1 MALHANPD
9 HTGPALRSLGGGAS
23 VPLLELDNSDPE
35 LLAELLEVVA
45 RVATSGGF
53 TLGAEVE
60 AFEREFAA
68 WLGAPYTLGVSS
80 GTEALV
86 LALRALNIGAG
97 DEVIVPSYTFQATG
111 EAVVLAGATP
121 RFVDVD
127 PGTQLL
133 TAEILERSIGPR
145 TQAVIPVHLF
155 GRTVEMDPLL
165 AVARRAGIAVIED
178 TAQAHGAT
186 YKGRCAG
193 TMGDAGCFSFY
204 PTKNLGGWG
213 DGGAVVTPHE
223 RVADR
228 VQLLRSH
235 GERPRY
241 RHRIVGTTAR
251 LDGLQAAILR
261 AKLPRMDGWNARR
274 RAVADRYRAAMTGG
288 AVTPPPAPPEHA
300 DHVYHLFV
308 VQAAERE
315 ALRAH
320 LTACGIAT
328 AVHYPVPLHCSEAF
342 AGVPHEPGGLP
353 VCERLTGQ
361 SLTLPMW
368 PGIADAQVE
377 AVIDA
382 VAAFAA
388 GDATAEPLAEAGSS

>member
-9 HTGPALRSLGGGAS
+9 HTGATLRPLGGGAS
-23 VPLLELDNSDPE
+23 VPLLQLDNADPE
-35 LLAELLEVVA
+35 LLAELLEVVT

-53 TLGAEVE
+53 TLGAELE
-60 AFEREFAA
+60 AFERDFGA
-68 WLGAPYTLGVSS
+68 WLGAAHTLGVSS

-86 LALRALNIGAG
+86 LALKALDIGAG

-127 PGTQLL
+127 PDTQLL

-145 TQAVIPVHLF
+145 TRAVIPVHLF
-155 GRTVEMDPLL
+155 GRTVDMDPLL
-165 AVARRAGIAVIED
+165 AVARDAGLAVIED
-178 TAQAHGAT
+178 TAQAHGAI
-186 YKGRCAG
+186 YKGRAAG
-193 TMGDAGCFSFY
+193 TLGDAGCFSFY

-261 AKLPRMDGWNARR
+261 AKLPRMDAWNARR
-274 RAVADRYRAAMTGG
+274 REVAARYREAMIGG
-288 AVTPPPAPPEHA
+288 FVTPPPAPAAHS

-308 VQAAERE
+308 VRTPERD

-320 LTACGIAT
+320 LTARGIAT
-328 AVHYPVPLHCSEAF
+328 AVHYPVPLHRSDAL
-342 AGVPHEPGGLP
+342 ASLASNSLP
-353 VCERLTGQ
+353 VCERLTRET
-361 SLTLPMW
+361 LTLPMW
-368 PGIADAQVE
+368 PGIADAQVDAVIE
-377 AVIDA
+377 AVTSFADEP
-382 VAAFAA
+382 AAFA
-388 GDATAEPLAEAGSS
+388 EAVT

>member
-9 HTGPALRSLGGGAS
+9 HSGAGLHAIAGGGA
-23 VPLLELDNSDPE
+23 VPLLAMDNSDPE
-35 LLAELLEVVA
+35 LLAELLEVVG
-45 RVATSGGF
+45 RVAASGAF
-53 TLGAEVE
+53 TLGSELE
-60 AFEREFAA
+60 AFERDYAA
-68 WLGAPYTLGVSS
+68 WNEVDYALGVSS

-86 LALRALNIGAG
+86 LALKALDIGRG

-111 EAVVLAGATP
+111 EAVALAGATP

-127 PGTQLL
+127 HDTQLI
-133 TAEILERSIGPR
+133 TAEILEAAIGPHTR
-145 TQAVIPVHLF
+145 GVMPVHLF

-165 AVARRAGIAVIED
+165 EVARDAGIVVVED
-178 TAQAHGAT
+178 AAQAHGAR
-186 YKGRCAG
+186 YRGRRVG
-193 TMGDAGCFSFY
+193 TLGDAGCFSFY

-213 DGGAVVTPHE
+213 DGGAVVTSSQ

-251 LDGLQAAILR
+251 LDALQGAILR
-261 AKLPRMDGWNARR
+261 AKLPRLDGWNARR
-274 RAVADRYRAAMTGG
+274 RELADRYRAGMTAA
-288 AVTPPPAPPEHA
+288 AVHVPPAPPAHG

-308 VQAAERE
+308 VRSGDRD

-328 AVHYPVPLHCSEAF
+328 AVHYPVPVHRSDAF
-342 AGVPHEPGGLP
+342 ASAGLGAGSLP
-353 VCERLTGQ
+353 VCERLTGE

-368 PGIADAQVE
+368 PGMADAQAD

-382 VAAFAA
+382 VQAFAVDAPVELARA
-388 GDATAEPLAEAGSS
+388 GAGS